1 MGISQ
6 IVFTI
11 LLAASFGFFG
21 YTVSKLLKLFSL
33 TKPTFRLDKIGE
45 RILTTLIVAFGQS
58 KMMKKPLSGILHA
71 MVWWGFIVI
80 TLGTAEMMVDGVI
93 GTVRIFSFLG
103 PLYDFITASGE
114 IFAFLIIV
122 SCIIFLS
129 RRYITKP
136 KRFIAPEMK
145 PSSRMDA
152 TFILAM
158 ILILMFSLIGMNLG
172 YVVETTNNNPEAYVG
187 AYPVSQL
194 FISLFPALST
204 MHLHTFEMVNWWIHI
219 TLVLAFLNILPY
231 SKHFH
236 VIMSVPNVFLTRLE
250 PKAKLNNLESVTKEV
265 QLMMNPD
272 TAFAAAPADAGEPP
286 RFGVKDVEDVTWK
299 TLFDS
304 YTCTECGRCTDACPA
319 NTTGKKLSPRKLF
332 IDLRRRMKDKGQGL
346 LEDKNFS
353 DGKSLISDDYISV
366 EELWACTT
374 CMACI
379 EECPV
384 NIDHVPFIV
393 DMRRNLVMEESKMP
407 SGWTAMMSNIEN
419 NGTPWKFSPSDRLNW
434 ANDVVIRIPN

>member
-1 MGISQ
+1 MGTSQ
-6 IVFTI
+6 IVFTL

-21 YTVSKLLKLFSL
+21 YTASKIIKLFKL
-33 TKPTFRLDKIGE
+33 TKPAFRLDKIGE

-103 PLYDFITASGE
+103 PVYSFITASGE

-122 SCIIFLS
+122 SCVVFLG

-172 YVVETTNNNPEAYVG
+172 YVVENKDAYVG
-187 AYPVSQL
+187 AYP
-194 FISLFPALST
+194 ISYLLLNIFPALSN

-250 PKAKLNNLESVTKEV
+250 PKGKLNNLESVTKEV

-346 LEDKNFS
+346 LQDKNYS

-434 ANDVVIRIPN
+434 ANDVYVKAN

>member
-1 MGISQ
+1 MGNQ
-6 IVFTI
+6 IIFII

-21 YTVSKLLKLFSL
+21 YTVLKLFKLFKL
-33 TKPTFRLDKIGE
+33 TKPEFRFDKIGE
-45 RILTTLIVAFGQS
+45 RITTTLIVAFGQS
-58 KMMKKPLSGILHA
+58 KMMQKPLAGILHA
-71 MVWWGFIVI
+71 MVWWGFLVI
-80 TLGTAEMMVDGVI
+80 TVGTLEMMIDGVA
-93 GTVRIFSFLG
+93 GTVRILSFLG
-103 PLYDFITASGE
+103 PVYNLITASGE
-114 IFAFLIIV
+114 IFAAFIII
-122 SCIIFLS
+122 CCFIFLG

-145 PSSRMDA
+145 PASRMDA
-152 TFILAM
+152 TVILAL
-158 ILILMFSLIGMNLG
+158 ILILMFSLLAMNMG
-172 YVVETTNNNPEAYVG
+172 YISVNNASYVG

-194 FISLFPALST
+194 LLTLFPSLLNMN
-204 MHLHTFEMVNWWIHI
+204 MHMVELVNWWIHI

-236 VIMSVPNVFLTRLE
+236 VIMSVPNVFFTRLE
-250 PKAKLNNLESVTKEV
+250 PKAKLNNMESVTKEV

-272 TAFAAAPADAGEPP
+272 TAFAAAPADGGEPP
-286 RFGVKDVEDVTWK
+286 RFGVKDVEDVSWK

-304 YTCTECGRCTDACPA
+304 YTCTECGRCTDVCPA
-319 NTTGKKLSPRKLF
+319 NVTGKKLSPRKLF
-332 IDLRRRMKDKGQGL
+332 IDLRKRMKDKG
-346 LEDKNFS
+346 EHMVADKNYS
-353 DGKSLISDDYISV
+353 DGKSLISNEYISE

-379 EECPV
+379 QECPV

-419 NGTPWKFSPSDRLNW
+419 NGTPWKFAASDRLKW
-434 ANDVVIRIPN
+434 ADDVQIRITN